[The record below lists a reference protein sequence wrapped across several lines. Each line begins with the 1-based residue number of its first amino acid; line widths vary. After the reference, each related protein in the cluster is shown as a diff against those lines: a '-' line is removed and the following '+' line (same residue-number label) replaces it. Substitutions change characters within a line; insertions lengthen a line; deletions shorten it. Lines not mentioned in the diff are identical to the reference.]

1 MRIHVKHATI
11 YTYDPPANGAI
22 QTLRLTP
29 RNHDGQYVVSWR
41 IDVSESC
48 RLRAHEDAFG
58 NLTHTFAVEGP
69 ISELRVIVEGEVET
83 QDTAGVVRGVK
94 ERFPASLYMRETDLT
109 VADPALRA
117 FAEQA
122 AAGIEDRIARLHA
135 LMEAIGAHMAFDP
148 EPTQATTTAKEA
160 FALKRGVCQDY
171 AHIFI
176 AGARHIGIPARYAS
190 GYIVTDG
197 AAQSQT
203 QGLAQLQG
211 AAAQAGHGWAEA
223 YVDGL
228 GWVGFDPT
236 NLQCPTEAYVRLAVG
251 LDYLGAAPV
260 RGNRYGGGEEN
271 LSVALTVD
279 QSSRQIQG

>member
-1 MRIHVKHATI
+1 MRIHVNHATI

-58 NLTHTFAVEGP
+58 NLTHTFAVDGP
-69 ISELRVIVEGEVET
+69 ISELRVLVEGEVET

-94 ERFPASLYMRETDLT
+94 ERFPPSLYMRETDLT
-109 VADPALRA
+109 TADPALRT
-117 FAEQA
+117 FADQTV
-122 AAGIEDRIARLHA
+122 AGISDRIARLHA
-135 LMEAIGAHMAFDP
+135 LMEAIGAAMTFDP
-148 EPTQATTTAKEA
+148 APTQVTTTAKEA
-160 FALKRGVCQDY
+160 FSLKRGVCQDY

-176 AGARHIGIPARYAS
+176 AAARHLGIPTRYAS

-197 AAQSQT
+197 QSQT
-203 QGLAQLQG
+203 QGQAQFQG
-211 AAAQAGHGWAEA
+211 ASSQAGHGWAEA
-223 YVDGL
+223 YVEAL

-236 NLQCPTEAYVRLAVG
+236 NRQCPTEAYVRLAVG